1 MFCWTVIKISEDCSK
16 SNASYFSMLAHMLE
30 VDVGGMAAGGQ
41 ADKMASGVEVRV
53 KERTLNSPMWKEWH
67 PLIFTDTC

>member
-1 MFCWTVIKISEDCSK
+1 
-16 SNASYFSMLAHMLE
+16 MLAHMLE
-30 VDVGGMAAGGQ
+30 ADVGGMAAGGQ